1 MNGFRRKMKKQK
13 KATKGVEFP
22 LAPISKRRGR
32 GRPRN
37 CRYSEIWGRAV
48 NYRGIFSGI
57 WERLSGPL
65 LAVQTKDEVIRVFQ
79 THATPYVQEF
89 VPRLAENI
97 LEVIREKKFPKRPRA
112 QIKFLANSLAGLPS
126 VEPRTSRDICAKR
139 LAEQKAMSPHKI
151 LRKEF
156 YVECS
161 CGYRGAALNDAC
173 RKCGAQI
180 SFLPELLHGIR
191 PF

>member
-1 MNGFRRKMKKQK
+1 MEFAVKMKKQK
-13 KATKGVEFP
+13 KVIRGAELP
-22 LAPISKRRGR
+22 LDTNSKKRGR
-32 GRPRN
+32 GRPRK
-37 CRYSEIWGRAV
+37 CRYSEIWGRAE
-48 NYRGIFSGI
+48 NYRGIFSRL
-57 WERLSGPL
+57 WEKLSGPL
-65 LAVQTKDEVIRVFQ
+65 LAVQTKGDVTHVFQ
-79 THATPYVQEF
+79 THAEPHVQEF
-89 VPRLAENI
+89 APRLAGDI
-97 LEVIREKKFPKRPRA
+97 LEVIHEKKFPKRPRA

-180 SFLPELLHGIR
+180 SFLPELLHGFR